1 MVRMVNG
8 TQRHV
13 LRVKTIRAEPNGQT
27 KVECM
32 AEKNEHIC
40 PYDANLTQGAFFK
53 LYDRAHQTLRKV
65 APQAKVVAPS
75 LSDGG
80 PGNFGFARARPA
92 L

>member
-1 MVRMVNG
+1 
-8 TQRHV
+8 
-13 LRVKTIRAEPNGQT
+13 
-27 KVECM
+27 M